1 MTSPNRKTIDRR
13 EAGQTG
19 EWPEQ
24 LAVKI
29 CWYYYMLGLTQQ
41 EVADRV
47 GTNRVR
53 VNRLLAE
60 ARQRGLVQVT
70 ISSPL
75 AANVALEQ
83 QLIDRYGLQ
92 SATVIVAAEPNDP
105 EPGDTLGRCAAPAV
119 AAMFR
124 DGMTIGIAWGVTLK
138 ALARASPLVPLKD
151 VAVVSMLGSLSRR
164 SSVDAFE
171 ATTDLATRLNA
182 ECYYLPG
189 PIICDSESSRD
200 TIVQQPM
207 VQEVYAKCRSADLGI
222 VSVGGMDSA
231 TVRRMRVVTEEEFES
246 ASASGAI
253 GNFLGMFIDE
263 NAQAIDHPLNRR
275 VFGLHPTDFLQ
286 IPRRVMVS
294 GGPPKVAAI
303 RALLRAGYLTD
314 LITDSQ
320 TAQALVADEAKTGE

>member
-1 MTSPNRKTIDRR
+1 MTSPNRRNVDRR
-13 EAGQTG
+13 EPVQSG

-70 ISSPL
+70 ITSPL
-75 AANVALEQ
+75 AENVALEQ
-83 QLIDRYGLQ
+83 QLIDCYRLRT
-92 SATVIVAAEPNDP
+92 ATVVVPA
-105 EPGDTLGRCAAPAV
+105 EPGDPDPGETLGRCAASAV
-119 AAMFR
+119 ATLYR

-138 ALARASPLVPLKD
+138 ALARATPLLPLRNA
-151 VAVVSMLGSLSRR
+151 AVVSMLGSLSRR

-171 ATTDLATRLNA
+171 ATTDLAIRLNA

-189 PIICDSESSRD
+189 PIICDSEASRD

-207 VQEVYAKCRSADLGI
+207 VQEVYAKCLSADLAI

-231 TVRRMRVVTEEEFES
+231 TVRRMKVVSEEDFTG
-246 ASASGAI
+246 AAAAGAI
-253 GNFLGMFIDE
+253 GNFLGSFIDDK
-263 NAQAIDHPLNRR
+263 ARVIDHPINRR
-275 VFGLHPTDFLQ
+275 VFGVSPQDFLR

-294 GGPPKVAAI
+294 GGPPKVPAI
-303 RALLRAGYLTD
+303 RALLKAGYLTD
-314 LITDSQ
+314 LVTDSE
-320 TAQALVADEAKTGE
+320 TAAALVER

>member
-1 MTSPNRKTIDRR
+1 MTSPNRKKIDRR

-70 ISSPL
+70 INSRL
-75 AANVALEQ
+75 AENVALEQ
-83 QLIDRYGLQ
+83 RLIDRYGLQ
-92 SATVIVAAEPNDP
+92 TATVLLTGDPREGDPAE
-105 EPGDTLGRCAAPAV
+105 TLGRCAASAV
-119 AAMFR
+119 SMLFH

-138 ALARASPLVPLKD
+138 ALARSCPMLSLHD

-164 SSVDAFE
+164 SSVDTFE
-171 ATTDLATRLNA
+171 ATTDLATRLDA

-189 PIICDSESSRD
+189 PIVCDSEASRD
-200 TIVQQPM
+200 TILSQPM
-207 VQEVYAKCRSADLGI
+207 VQEVYAKILSADLAI
-222 VSVGGMDSA
+222 VSVGGMDGA
-231 TVRRMRVVTEEEFES
+231 TIRRMNVVTEQEY
-246 ASASGAI
+246 ADVMASGAI
-253 GNFLGMFIDE
+253 GNFHGYFIDKE
-263 NAQAIDHPLNRR
+263 ANVIDHPVNRR
-275 VFGLHPTDFLQ
+275 VFGVHPTEHVR

-294 GGPPKVAAI
+294 GGPPKVPAI
-303 RALLRAGYLTD
+303 RALLTHGYLTD
-314 LITDSQ
+314 LVTDVE
-320 TAQALVADEAKTGE
+320 TARALADD

>member
-1 MTSPNRKTIDRR
+1 MTSPNRKSIERR
-13 EAGQTG
+13 EQPQGG

-41 EVADRV
+41 EVAERV

-70 ISSPL
+70 INSRL
-75 AANVALEQ
+75 ADNVALEQ
-83 QLIDRYGLQ
+83 RLIDRYGLQ
-92 SATVIVAAEPNDP
+92 SATVLVTGDPADTEAAER
-105 EPGDTLGRCAAPAV
+105 LGRCAAAAV
-119 AAMFR
+119 SGFFR

-138 ALARASPLVPLKD
+138 ALARTSPLMALRD

-164 SSVDAFE
+164 SSVDTFE
-171 ATTDLATRLNA
+171 ATTDLASRLNA

-189 PIICDSESSRD
+189 PIVCDSEAGRE
-200 TIVQQPM
+200 TILSQPM
-207 VQEVYAKCRSADLGI
+207 VQEVYAKILSADLAI

-231 TVRRMRVVTEEEFES
+231 TIRRMNVVSEEEYADVMRS
-246 ASASGAI
+246 DVI
-253 GNFLGMFIDE
+253 GNFLGFFIDSK
-263 NAQAIDHPLNRR
+263 AQVIDHPVNRR
-275 VFGLHPTDFLQ
+275 VFAVHPTEYVR

-294 GGPPKVAAI
+294 GGLPKVPAI
-303 RALLRAGYLTD
+303 RALMVEGYLTD
-314 LITDSQ
+314 LVTDEQ
-320 TAQALVADEAKTGE
+320 TARALLAD

>member
-1 MTSPNRKTIDRR
+1 MTSPNRKTSDRK
-13 EAGQTG
+13 EQSQIG

-75 AANVALEQ
+75 AENVALEQ
-83 QLIDRYGLQ
+83 ELIDRYGLRT
-92 SATVIVAAEPNDP
+92 ATVVLPPEPDDP
-105 EPGDTLGRCAAPAV
+105 EPGETLGRCAA
-119 AAMFR
+119 AAMTAFFH

-138 ALARASPLVPLKD
+138 ALARATPLMPLKD
-151 VAVVSMLGSLSRR
+151 MAVVSMLGSLSRR

-189 PIICDSESSRD
+189 PIICDSETSRD

-207 VQEVYAKCRSADLGI
+207 VQEVYAKCLSADLGI

-231 TVRRMRVVTEEEFES
+231 TVRRMQVVTEEEFES
-246 ASASGAI
+246 ASKAGAV
-253 GNFLGMFIDE
+253 GNFLGAFIDDK
-263 NAQAIDHPLNRR
+263 AQVMDVPSNRR
-275 VFGLHPTDFLQ
+275 VFGVSPTDFLQ

-294 GGPPKVAAI
+294 GGPPKVNAI
-303 RALLRAGYLTD
+303 RALLANGYLTD
-314 LITDSQ
+314 IVTD
-320 TAQALVADEAKTGE
+320 TDAARALVRD

>member
-1 MTSPNRKTIDRR
+1 MTSPNRRNLERR
-13 EAGQTG
+13 ESAVTG

-60 ARQRGLVQVT
+60 ARQRGLVQVSIT
-70 ISSPL
+70 SPL

-83 QLIDRYGLQ
+83 RLIDRYGLQ
-92 SATVIVAAEPNDP
+92 SATVVLPAEPNDP
-105 EPGDTLGRCAAPAV
+105 DPSETLGRCAAASV
-119 AAMFR
+119 ATLYHN
-124 DGMTIGIAWGVTLK
+124 GMTVGIAWGVTLK
-138 ALARASPLVPLKD
+138 AMARATPLLALKD

-189 PIICDSESSRD
+189 PIICDSEASRD
-200 TIVQQPM
+200 TLVHQPM
-207 VQEVYAKCRSADLGI
+207 VQEVYAKCLSADLGI

-231 TVRRMRVVTEEEFES
+231 TVRRMRVVTEEEFRS
-246 ASASGAI
+246 AAAAGAI
-253 GNFLGMFIDE
+253 GNFLGSFID
-263 NAQAIDHPLNRR
+263 ADARAIDHPVNRR
-275 VFGLHPTDFLQ
+275 VFGVSPQDFLR
-286 IPRRVMVS
+286 IPRRMMIS
-294 GGPPKVAAI
+294 GGPPKVPAI

-314 LITDSQ
+314 IVTDST
-320 TAQALVADEAKTGE
+320 TAEALCDD